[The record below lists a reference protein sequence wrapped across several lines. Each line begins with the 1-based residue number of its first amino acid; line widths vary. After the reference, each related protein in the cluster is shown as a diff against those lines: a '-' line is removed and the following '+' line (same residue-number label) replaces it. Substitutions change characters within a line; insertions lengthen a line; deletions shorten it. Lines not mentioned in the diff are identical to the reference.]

1 MLYRRCDNSD
11 GPVSDRKSRYVL
23 GRPGKPVGA
32 ICVSLV
38 PRQGRYPLYPPI
50 RIEKF
55 VPSLRSELNI
65 PIGSAWFSGLQTSS
79 FGFPVVDSGST
90 SHADCPSLSGGPLP
104 GLTSPGETLRQRIDL
119 VVVPARKRQQLR
131 NERVQ
136 PRRVLG
142 LVAPSRMATGPTLG
156 VPRPAAQRPFPVR

>member
-11 GPVSDRKSRYVL
+11 GPVSDRKSRYIL

-38 PRQGRYPLYPPI
+38 PRQGRNPLYPPI

-65 PIGSAWFSGLQTSS
+65 PIGSAACKPPHLEFLWWIAVQPPMPIVLRL
-79 FGFPVVDSGST
+79 VER
-90 SHADCPSLSGGPLP
+90 
-104 GLTSPGETLRQRIDL
+104 LTSP
-119 VVVPARKRQQLR
+119 
-131 NERVQ
+131 
-136 PRRVLG
+136 
-142 LVAPSRMATGPTLG
+142 
-156 VPRPAAQRPFPVR
+156 